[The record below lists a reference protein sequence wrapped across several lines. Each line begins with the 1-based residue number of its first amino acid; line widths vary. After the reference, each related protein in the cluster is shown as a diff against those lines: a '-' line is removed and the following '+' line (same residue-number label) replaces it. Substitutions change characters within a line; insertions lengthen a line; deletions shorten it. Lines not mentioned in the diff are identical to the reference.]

1 MSAPVRRLVP
11 VRMLVG
17 AQIEAFG
24 AAVRAGAF
32 NDAADWLAEVGEVAA
47 AYLLRTVDV
56 PAAELDQDGEQKGTR
71 GDDQPRAGGLTA
83 PNPVVPRAVSE
94 ASIDRAQHRA
104 RVGAFFGGVGWYR
117 IAADAGAI
125 EL

>member
-1 MSAPVRRLVP
+1 VRRLIP

-24 AAVRAGAF
+24 ADVRAGTLRA
-32 NDAADWLAEVGEVAA
+32 AADFLAEAGEVDA

-56 PAAELDQDGEQKGTR
+56 PAAELDQDAEQKGTR
-71 GDDQPRAGGLTA
+71 GDVQPRAGGLTA
-83 PNPVVPRAVSE
+83 PDPVMPRAVSE
-94 ASIDRAQHRA
+94 ASVDRAERRA
-104 RVGAFFGGVGWYR
+104 HLGAFFGGVRWYR
-117 IAADAGAI
+117 IAADAGAV